1 MINYIKKNIIIIV
14 YILTILSDIVTKFS
28 SELDLTS
35 LQLNVLKGI
44 GAILAVLLTQAQAI
58 IVEKTKVK

>member
-14 YILTILSDIVTKFS
+14 YILTILSDMVTKFS
-28 SELDLTS
+28 NELDLTS
-35 LQLNVLKGI
+35 LQLNLLKGI

-58 IVEKTKVK
+58 IVEKKRVK

>member
-14 YILTILSDIVTKFS
+14 YILTILSDMITKFS
-28 SELDLTS
+28 NELDLTS
-35 LQLNVLKGI
+35 LQLNILKSL

-58 IVEKTKVK
+58 IVEKTKIK

>member
-14 YILTILSDIVTKFS
+14 YILTILSDMVTKFS

-35 LQLNVLKGI
+35 LQLNILKSL

-58 IVEKTKVK
+58 IVEKKRVK